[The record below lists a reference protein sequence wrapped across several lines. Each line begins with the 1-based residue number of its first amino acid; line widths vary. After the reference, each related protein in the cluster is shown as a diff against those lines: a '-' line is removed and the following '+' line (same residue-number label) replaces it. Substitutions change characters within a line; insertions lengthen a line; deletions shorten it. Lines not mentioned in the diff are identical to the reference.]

1 LDKKLEGMHIVDLV
15 DHIRA
20 RIMMTYD
27 KKRIIGAKFQ
37 VVILPNV
44 IKQLNVEK
52 VSISCVT
59 PQNN

>member
-1 LDKKLEGMHIVDLV
+1 MHIVDLV

-37 VVILPNV
+37 VVIFPNV